1 MVRGALGAPDAVD
14 GLIVAGVFF
23 IEYAYMPGANGAK
36 KIARLHPAAAA
47 ALDVVAG
54 VALHATATVF
64 AGKGNVYLP
73 AGVSA
78 RAGSSKFFDGEAL
91 GPRPS
96 GGNHQRPLVIEKAGE
111 DRSEARAHVYAY
123 RASRETCVVELDSL
137 EEVRVAFRVHEGL
150 AWTWPSENWYKSLSG
165 APDAATAPVARAM
178 RARIDAFLEKKKFRA
193 ERWGK
198 ETARGRTLAALPP
211 ELRNKIFSELPPS
224 AVARLHATSK
234 NVQRVVTRNDVRA
247 RTTAVARAMN
257 RAFAGLRAGK
267 LRRVMA
273 VALRVARQWDAG
285 FPLEEIA
292 RAYDTPEIS
301 CAWHQD
307 VLLSC
312 FVIEERNRPNT
323 HVEVERKEGYFAFTI
338 WENIHDRFFVS
349 VHIDISRRGKIVWRL
364 EDRHLEGVA
373 DGHKIAKLR
382 DAVDTVLREE
392 AARLGALER
401 LSRTEAARAEEDAR
415 AERKR
420 KRNLNRG
427 KHAERPKY
435 TFWGIPQ

>member
-47 ALDVVAG
+47 ALEVVAG

-78 RAGSSKFFDGEAL
+78 RAGSSKFFNGEAL

-123 RASRETCVVELDSL
+123 RGSRETCVVELDSL

-234 NVQRVVTRNDVRA
+234 NVQRVVTRDDVRA
-247 RTTAVARAMN
+247 RTAAAARVLN

-267 LRRVMA
+267 MRRMVA

-285 FPLEEIA
+285 FPTDDIA
-292 RAYDTPEIS
+292 RAYDTPEII
-301 CAWHQD
+301 CQWD
-307 VLLSC
+307 GIRFLL
-312 FVIEERNRPNT
+312 EERGMPDT
-323 HVEVERKEGYFAFTI
+323 PHVEIEREDGHFKFII
-338 WENIHDRFFVS
+338 WEHVNDRLCVS
-349 VHIDISRRGKIVWRL
+349 VRVDVSRGKVVWR
-364 EDRHLEGVA
+364 VA
-373 DGHKIAKLR
+373 DYPFDEIVDGHKIAKLC
-382 DAVDTVLREE
+382 ATIETLMREE